1 VTRIL
6 GIETSCDETAVAIVR
21 DGTEIESNVIASQ
34 TDLHARYG
42 GVMPEQASRAHLRAI
57 LPALDEAFDVAHADW
72 DSLDAIAVTNGPGL
86 AGALLVG
93 VNVAKGL
100 AFARRKP
107 LLGINHL
114 EGHVY
119 ANWLEVSGAEPTFPL
134 VALIVSG
141 GHSDLVL
148 NEDHGR
154 YRRLGRTRDDAAG
167 EAFDKVARLLG
178 LGFPGG
184 PPIEREAA
192 SGDPTRF
199 QFPRAWLE
207 PDSWDFSFSGLK
219 TAVLHQV
226 RALGVDPERA
236 LPEERRER
244 LPVADLAASFQAAVV
259 DVLATKAARAAQVFG
274 ASQLA
279 LGGGVAANRT
289 LLRTVEERAQL
300 TVVCPPPRLCT
311 DNAAMIGAAG
321 FFRYRAGERSDLS
334 LDVEPGLA
342 LGWHSPIA
350 SANSNLL
357 S

>member
-6 GIETSCDETAVAIVR
+6 GIETSCDDTAVAIVR

-57 LPALDEAFDVAHADW
+57 VPVLEEAFERAQADW
-72 DSLDAIAVTNGPGL
+72 GAVDAIAVTHGPGL

-100 AFARRKP
+100 AYARHKP

-119 ANWLEVSGAEPTFPL
+119 ANWLEVSDAEPDFPL

-141 GHSDLVL
+141 GHTDLVL
-148 NEDHGR
+148 NAAHGS
-154 YRRLGRTRDDAAG
+154 YQRLGRTRDDAAG

-184 PPIEREAA
+184 PPLERAA
-192 SGDPTRF
+192 ANGDPTRF
-199 QFPRAWLE
+199 HFPRAWLE
-207 PDSWDFSFSGLK
+207 PDTWDCSFSGLK

-226 RALGVDPERA
+226 LALGVDPDHTS
-236 LPEERRER
+236 PEERLER
-244 LPVADLAASFQAAVV
+244 LPVADLAAGFQAAVV
-259 DVLATKAARAAQVFG
+259 DVLATRVARAAHVFG
-274 ASQLA
+274 AGRVA

-289 LLRTVEERAQL
+289 LLRSVEERAQVP
-300 TVVCPPPRLCT
+300 VVCPPPYLCT
-311 DNAAMIGAAG
+311 DNAAMIASAG
-321 FFRYRAGERSDLS
+321 FFRYRAGERADLA
-334 LDVEPGLA
+334 LDVEPGL
-342 LGWHSPIA
+342 PIG
-350 SANSNLL
+350 
-357 S
+357 

>member
-57 LPALDEAFDVAHADW
+57 VPALDEAFEQAHADW
-72 DSLDAIAVTNGPGL
+72 GDVDAIAVTHGPGL

-100 AFARRKP
+100 AFARHKP

-119 ANWLEVSGAEPTFPL
+119 ANWLEASGAEPSFPL

-148 NEDHGR
+148 NDDHGR

-167 EAFDKVARLLG
+167 EAFDKIARLLG
-178 LGFPGG
+178 LEFPGG
-184 PPIEREAA
+184 PAIEREATA
-192 SGDPTRF
+192 GDPTRF
-199 QFPRAWLE
+199 HFPRAWLE
-207 PDSWDFSFSGLK
+207 PESWDFSFSGLK

-226 RALGVDPERA
+226 RALGVDPDHA
-236 LPEERRER
+236 SPEERRER
-244 LPVADLAASFQAAVV
+244 LPVSDLAASFQAAVV
-259 DVLATKAARAAQVFG
+259 DVLATKAARAAHVFG
-274 ASQLA
+274 ANRLA

-300 TVVCPPPRLCT
+300 PVICPPPRLCT
-311 DNAAMIGAAG
+311 DNAAMIASAG
-321 FFRYRAGERSDLS
+321 FFRYRVGERADLT
-334 LDVEPGLA
+334 LDVHPSL
-342 LGWHSPIA
+342 PIV
-350 SANSNLL
+350 
-357 S
+357 

>member
-6 GIETSCDETAVAIVR
+6 GIETSCDETAVAVVR
-21 DGTEIESNVIASQ
+21 DGSIVESNVIASQ

-42 GVMPEQASRAHLRAI
+42 GIVPEQASRAHLRAI
-57 LPALDEAFDVAHADW
+57 LPTLDEALERSRAGW
-72 DSLDAIAVTNGPGL
+72 DDLDAVAVTNGPGL

-100 AFARRKP
+100 AYARRKP

-119 ANWLEVSGAEPTFPL
+119 ANWLEVPESSAEPVFPL

-148 NEDHGR
+148 CTGHGQ

-184 PPIEREAA
+184 PPIEAQAA
-192 SGDPTRF
+192 AGDPNRF
-199 QFPRAWLE
+199 PFPRAWLE
-207 PDSWDFSFSGLK
+207 ADSWDVSFSGLK
-219 TAVLHQV
+219 TAVRHQV
-226 RALGVDPERA
+226 RDLGLDPERA
-236 LPEERRER
+236 SAEERRE

-259 DVLATKAARAAQVFG
+259 DVLATKAARAARAFG
-274 ASQLA
+274 ARQLV

-289 LLRTVEERAQL
+289 LLARVEELAQRPVL
-300 TVVCPPPRLCT
+300 CPPPRLCT
-311 DNAAMIGAAG
+311 DNAAMIGAAAYY
-321 FFRYRAGERSDLS
+321 RYRAGERSSLA
-334 LDVEPGLA
+334 LDVEP
-342 LGWHSPIA
+342 SMPIG
-350 SANSNLL
+350 
-357 S
+357 